1 MAGALAG
8 RPAGVETLSARRP
21 GSAAAADDIIL
32 NNRASESTGVD
43 CPPFSLAPTKGASM
57 SYDIQILFQATMA
70 SVAAPGTIAQRMH
83 KLIDACERRLP
94 HPDWAHIRRIDFDA
108 DAAALRK
115 WLAEA
120 WSEGALHEGH
130 QGLWFGIVNPVVD
143 DEPLT
148 DIYLASSPS
157 YDDDDVEWNGGIDL
171 RDGVSFLG
179 SAVLA
184 DLYRIAYRSKGGLG
198 NDAEYP
204 LALAYGAMAAYSA
217 LAQHTLAPELGA
229 LRGAAAGFDSGDALF
244 IGVFDNLRFIRRVR
258 EG

>member
-1 MAGALAG
+1 
-8 RPAGVETLSARRP
+8 
-21 GSAAAADDIIL
+21 
-32 NNRASESTGVD
+32 
-43 CPPFSLAPTKGASM
+43 M
-57 SYDIQILFQATMA
+57 SYDIQILFQSIMA

-83 KLIDACERRLP
+83 KLIDECERQRP
-94 HPDWAHIRRIDFDA
+94 HSDWAHIRRIDFDA
-108 DAAALRK
+108 DLPALTQ
-115 WLAEA
+115 WLAGA
-120 WSEGALHEGH
+120 WREGALHEGH
-130 QGLWFGIVNPVVD
+130 QGLWFGIVNPIVD
-143 DEPLT
+143 DEPVT
-148 DIYLASSPS
+148 DLYLASSPA

-171 RDGVSFLG
+171 RDGVSYLD

-184 DLYRIAYRSKGGLG
+184 DIHRVAYGAQGGLG

-204 LALAYGAMAAYSA
+204 LALAYGAMAACSA